1 MNKLLIL
8 CILTFQTAAHILAVR
23 FTRSVQGPLYLSSS
37 VVTICELSKLLASVA
52 IIFYQSGFNI
62 LACWQTIS
70 KDCFSDRKDFMKMMV
85 PGLLY
90 TLQNNLLYVGL
101 SNLPAATYQVLYQ
114 LKLLTTA
121 IFSVVMLKKELSAL
135 QWASLFV
142 LFMGVIM
149 VESAGAEEKIINN
162 SNQNPL
168 IGIFTVLISSL
179 SSGFAGVW
187 FERVIKGGKTKSI
200 WCANV
205 QLATFGIILGL
216 LAGFKNDSD
225 VIVNSGFF
233 YGFSPWVWLV
243 VFLQSFG
250 GLMVSVVVKYADN
263 ILKGFACA
271 AAIIVACMGSFF
283 LFTFQMNIQFLIG
296 TGFVIGAIVL
306 YSLPSS
312 KPKEK

>member
-1 MNKLLIL
+1 MNKLAIL

-23 FTRSVQGPLYLSSS
+23 YTRSTQGPLYLSSS
-37 VVTICELSKLLASVA
+37 VVTICELSKLIASTA
-52 IIFYQSGFNI
+52 IIFYQCRFNI
-62 LACWQTIS
+62 HTTIQTIA
-70 KDCFSDRKDFMKMMV
+70 KECFSDKQDLLKMVV

-121 IFSVVMLKKELSAL
+121 IFSVVMLKKELSAI
-135 QWASLFV
+135 QWVSLFV

-149 VESAGAEEKIINN
+149 VESAGAEEKTTNN
-162 SNQNPL
+162 PNQNPV
-168 IGIFTVLISSL
+168 IGILTVLVSSL

-187 FERVIKGGKTKSI
+187 FERVIKGGKPKSI

-216 LAGFKNDSD
+216 AAGFQKDSD
-225 VIVNSGFF
+225 VIFNQGFF
-233 YGFSPWVWLV
+233 HGFSYWVWVV

-271 AAIIVACMGSFF
+271 AAIIVACVGSYF
-283 LFTFQMNIQFLIG
+283 LFSFQINFQFLVG
-296 TGFVIGAIVL
+296 TCFVTGAIVL
-306 YSLPSS
+306 YSLPSA
-312 KPKEK
+312 KPKQK